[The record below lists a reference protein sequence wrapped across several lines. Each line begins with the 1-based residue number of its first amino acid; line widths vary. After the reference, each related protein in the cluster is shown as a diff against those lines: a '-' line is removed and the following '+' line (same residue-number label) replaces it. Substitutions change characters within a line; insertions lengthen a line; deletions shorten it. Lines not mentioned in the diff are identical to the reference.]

1 MRISMGDFAIIAAA
15 EFLTPIENYM
25 FWVVWLLAVVV
36 QCIIFLNF
44 IVAEASNSY
53 EEVAG

>member
-1 MRISMGDFAIIAAA
+1 MGDFAIIAAA

-53 EEVAG
+53 